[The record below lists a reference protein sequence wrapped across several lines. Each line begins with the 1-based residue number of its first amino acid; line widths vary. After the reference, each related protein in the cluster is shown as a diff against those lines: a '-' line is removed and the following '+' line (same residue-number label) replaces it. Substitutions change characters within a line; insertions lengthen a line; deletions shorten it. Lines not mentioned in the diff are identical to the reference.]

1 MITYDPKD
9 WGKLIFAFHR
19 SDSFRVLLPGM
30 IGVAIYTAILGWI
43 ENDVFHATF
52 RNATHVHSLVGF
64 VLSLLLL
71 FRTNTAYDRWWEGRK
86 LWGSFVNN
94 SRNLALKLNAFLP
107 ESDVELRT
115 LFRVLIQN
123 FIYASK
129 EHLRE
134 GVKTHEL
141 VPAGPYDAAFY
152 AKGGHVPN
160 QVLKALFVEI
170 NRLYSFGAI
179 SGDQLILLN
188 PELQSFAENLGA
200 CERIKKTPIPY
211 AYSLFLKKVIFL
223 YVFTMPI
230 GFVLDYSYW
239 AVPVVALVFYVF
251 ASIEV
256 IAEEIEDPFGTQA
269 NDLPTDGIS
278 ETIRAN
284 LNDILSVEGAD
295 RPRG

>member
-1 MITYDPKD
+1 MITYNPKD
-9 WGKLIFAFHR
+9 WWKLIFAFHR
-19 SDSFRVLLPGM
+19 SDTFRVLLPGM
-30 IGVAIYTAILGWI
+30 MAVAFYTALIAWL
-43 ENDVFHATF
+43 ENEVFHVTF
-52 RNATHVHSLVGF
+52 RNTTVVHSLIGF
-64 VLSLLLL
+64 VLSMLLI
-71 FRTNTAYDRWWEGRK
+71 FRTNTAYERWWEGRK

-107 ESDVELRT
+107 EFATEQRAM
-115 LFRVLIQN
+115 FRALIHN
-123 FIYASK
+123 FIHASK
-129 EHLRE
+129 DHLRKGVDVKKLTVE
-134 GVKTHEL
+134 G
-141 VPAGPYDAAFY
+141 GYDAAYF

-170 NRLYSFGAI
+170 NRLYT
-179 SGDQLILLN
+179 SGVVSGEQLIMLN
-188 PELQSFAENLGA
+188 AELQSFADNLGA

-239 AVPVVALVFYVF
+239 AVPVVTLIFYAF

-256 IAEEIEDPFGTQA
+256 IAEEIEDPFGTEA
-269 NDLPTDGIS
+269 NDLPTDSIS

-284 LNDILSVEGAD
+284 LHDIL
-295 RPRG
+295 